1 MDLIKIGAYIAAKRK
16 ALGMTQA
23 ELAKK
28 LGMSDKSVSKWERGI
43 CLPDVSVYVQ
53 LCEILGITV
62 NEFIAGEDLNAE
74 NLVQQS
80 EANIIAVTEEGNRKR
95 KRMKQIFLGMTAIY
109 FVIICMMGMLQGIR
123 FRNYI
128 EPIPDHSTEMMMA
141 ETIFEEDEAYIYSYD
156 VDNVFNSLSV
166 NLTIYKKGEVVKQQ
180 PVASIDLHE
189 ARSNG
194 MVLLF
199 PDYEASKLKVVVTA
213 EDRKISGNVPILEDE
228 KNKEL
233 MHRSNRSLGRSI
245 DVLKGDE
252 VNLVCFI
259 YSEGELISLPLE
271 DLVEGDNGKENDY
284 MYLFSAKFE

>member
-16 ALGMTQA
+16 ALGMTQV
-23 ELAKK
+23 ELARN

-53 LCEILGITV
+53 LCGILGITV

-80 EANIIAVTEEGNRKR
+80 EVNIIAVTEEENQKR
-95 KRMKQIFLGMTAIY
+95 KRMKQIFLGVTAIY
-109 FVIICMMGMLQGIR
+109 FVVICMMGMLQGIR

-141 ETIFEEDEAYIYSYD
+141 ETIFEEDGAYIYSYD

-199 PDYEASKLKVVVTA
+199 PDYETSKLKVVVTA

-233 MHRSNRSLGRSI
+233 MHRSNRALGRSI

-271 DLVEGDNGKENDY
+271 DLVEGDSGKENDY